1 MEERKGCGFGW
12 DIALCV
18 VLLAVVFVVFGGR

>member
-12 DIALCV
+12 DIALCI
-18 VLLAVVFVVFGGR
+18 VLLAVVFVVFGK